1 MLIYVLYFLSLHYS
15 CLDMDSVGSFQ
26 RSNKEHRIKWVIIC
40 KVFYFY
46 LLNIVVYTYSLQ
58 LTDVYTLQSN
68 TAYRFVHFTVYS
80 LLCTLYNLI
89 HLTDL
94 YTLQFTAYRCVHFT
108 LYSLLQLS
116 DVYTLQSTTTFRCVH
131 FTVYYS
137 LQICALY
144 SLQLTD
150 VYTLHSTTA
159 FRCAHFTVYYRFKM
173 CTLYSLL
180 QLTDMCAYSPQHT
193 DVYSLIQFKDLYTSQ
208 STYYRNVHFTVY
220 SLQVCTLY
228 SIIQLTDLDP

>member
-80 LLCTLYNLI
+80 LLCTLYKLI

-108 LYSLLQLS
+108 
-116 DVYTLQSTTTFRCVH
+116 
-131 FTVYYS
+131 VYYS
-137 LQICALY
+137 FQ
-144 SLQLTD
+144 
-150 VYTLHSTTA
+150 
-159 FRCAHFTVYYRFKM
+159 M

-180 QLTDMCAYSPQHT
+180 QPS
-193 DVYSLIQFKDLYTSQ
+193 DVYTLL
-208 STYYRNVHFTVY
+208 STTAYRFVHFTVY
-220 SLQVCTLY
+220 SLQMCTLY
-228 SIIQLTDLDP
+228 ILLQLSDVHTL